1 YAQAIKD
8 FDDRLPEL
16 FGHMREDDLLIITA
30 DHGNDPTAE
39 GTDHTREYIPVL
51 WYSPK
56 FKEGH
61 ALDGDTTFSSIG
73 ATIADN
79 FGVKLPEFGHSY
91 LNDLK

>member
-1 YAQAIKD
+1 
-8 FDDRLPEL
+8 
-16 FGHMREDDLLIITA
+16 
-30 DHGNDPTAE
+30 
-39 GTDHTREYIPVL
+39 PVL

-61 ALDGDTTFSSIG
+61 ALETDTTFSSIG

-79 FGVKLPEFGHSY
+79 FGVKAPEYGRSY

>member
-1 YAQAIKD
+1 
-8 FDDRLPEL
+8 
-16 FGHMREDDLLIITA
+16 
-30 DHGNDPTAE
+30 
-39 GTDHTREYIPVL
+39 
-51 WYSPK
+51 PK

-91 LNDLK
+91 LNDLKS